1 MLAYRSIINLFD
13 KSTGKDKVIQNI
25 GHENPREMWIQ
36 GFTYLREEVGQLAI
50 FTPGK
55 DPILISIGG

>member
-1 MLAYRSIINLFD
+1 MYAYRSIIHLFD
-13 KSTGKDKVIQNI
+13 KSTGKDKVIHNT

-36 GFTYLREEVGQLAI
+36 GFTYSREELGQLAI

-55 DPILISIGG
+55 DVVLISIGG